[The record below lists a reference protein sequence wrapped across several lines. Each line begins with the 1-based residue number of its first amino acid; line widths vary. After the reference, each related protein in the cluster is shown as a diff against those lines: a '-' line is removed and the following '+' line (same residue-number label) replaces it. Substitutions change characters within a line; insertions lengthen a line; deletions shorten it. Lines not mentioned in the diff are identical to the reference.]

1 MILDSAAQETRP
13 SLRETL
19 TNWRYWSFF
28 FLTSVVYNALFLRT
42 FSHWWFEDDGYL
54 FGFVRT
60 IRNPAAFFTRETI
73 KSLGAGGALT
83 PFQAISEWIDGQIAY
98 RSLALAHFHN
108 TISVAAAL
116 ILLFHVLRRFGVSIR
131 AAIAVCLL
139 WLCLPATIVV
149 TDFLSARHYLEG
161 FAVSLLAVAF
171 AQNIGQGTWR
181 ENARTIALLCL
192 TVGSAMLFKELYAIT
207 VPLFCAVYL
216 VESKRHRAALAVL
229 ILIPL
234 YFVYRHWVFGPT
246 VASGSPWLRPSEYL
260 IYLSRLPYM
269 LAGNFGGYALV
280 VVAIALLI
288 LFAGQQERPG
298 RFLIYAALVLGSD
311 LAVIY
316 PVAFPVSL
324 QWHEHGTWC
333 RALFL
338 LGSGLLIAGGIAC
351 FHAPLPQRARIFAT
365 LLTFAVLIPGA
376 VVTRTEWQRLL
387 LQSKREGRFYLA
399 HPDRLF
405 YSEVPAAFFLDGV
418 RFLYDIPVRH
428 HIFAVERQQPPAE
441 ILNRYQTI
449 WRVVDG
455 KYVEDPK
462 LFAELRSNAAAP

>member
-1 MILDSAAQETRP
+1 MTSEETRP
-13 SLRETL
+13 ALRETFS
-19 TNWRYWSFF
+19 NWRYWIFF
-28 FLTSVVYNALFLRT
+28 FLTSVVYNAFFLRT
-42 FSHWWFEDDGYL
+42 FSHWWFEDDCYL

-83 PFQAISEWIDGQIAY
+83 PFQAVSEWIDSHLAY
-98 RSLALAHFHN
+98 RSLAFAHFHN
-108 TISVAAAL
+108 AVSVAIAL
-116 ILLFHVLRRFGVSIR
+116 MLLFHVIRRFGVSIR
-131 AAIAVCLL
+131 AAIVISLL

-171 AQNIGQGTWR
+171 TQNFSQGAWR
-181 ENARTIALLCL
+181 ENARTIGLLCV

-207 VPLFCAVYL
+207 VPLFCAIYL
-216 VESKRHRAALAVL
+216 FESRRYRAVIASLS
-229 ILIPL
+229 LIPL
-234 YFVYRHWVFGPT
+234 YFVYRYYVFGPT
-246 VASGSPWLRPSEYL
+246 VASGSPWLRPAEYL
-260 IYLSRLPYM
+260 IYLSRLPYT

-280 VVAIALLI
+280 AIAFGLL
-288 LFAGQQERPG
+288 LFFARQQKRPV

-311 LAVIY
+311 MAIIY

-351 FHAPLPQRARIFAT
+351 FHAPLPQRARIFAI
-365 LLTFAVLIPGA
+365 LLAFAVLIPGA
-376 VVTRTEWQRLL
+376 VVTRTEWQRLM
-387 LQSKREGRFYLA
+387 LQSKREGTFYLA

-405 YSEVPAAFFLDGV
+405 YSEVPAGFFLDGV
-418 RFLYDIPVRH
+418 RFLYEIPIRH
-428 HIFAVERQQPPAE
+428 HIFAVERQKPPAE
-441 ILNRYQTI
+441 IVNRYQTI

-455 KYVEDPK
+455 KYVADPK
-462 LFAELRSNAAAP
+462 LFAELRTNAAAP

>member
-1 MILDSAAQETRP
+1 MTSESALQETRP

-19 TNWRYWSFF
+19 TNWRYWIFF
-28 FLTSVVYNALFLRT
+28 FLTSVVYNVFFLRT
-42 FSHWWFEDDGYL
+42 FSHWWFEDDAYL

-83 PFQAISEWIDGQIAY
+83 PFQAISEWIDSQIAY

-108 TISVAAAL
+108 TISVAVAL

-181 ENARTIALLCL
+181 ENARTIAWLCL

-207 VPLFCAVYL
+207 VPLFCAIYL
-216 VESKRHRAALAVL
+216 VESKRYRAALALL

-234 YFVYRHWVFGPT
+234 YFVYRYYVFGPT

-280 VVAIALLI
+280 VVAITLLI
-288 LFAGQQERPG
+288 LFARQQERPG

-338 LGSGLLIAGGIAC
+338 LGSGLVIIGGIAC

-376 VVTRTEWQRLL
+376 VVTRIEWQRLL